1 MVVTLSALIA
11 LAARAAAAPAATA
24 AADLE
29 VSDDGLEDDDH
40 TEDAPLTD
48 DDLADEPAR
57 SASEAGAALIEDS
70 LAAASGITD
79 AELVHDAQLRAR
91 GPSRWGRIDLALAW
105 RSTERELRR
114 GDEVWLVA
122 TWRK

>member
-1 MVVTLSALIA
+1 MIA
-11 LAARAAAAPAATA
+11 LAARAAAAPPPTGERDPEARDQ
-24 AADLE
+24 AADPDD
-29 VSDDGLEDDDH
+29 DDGTD
-40 TEDAPLTD
+40 DAPSLD
-48 DDLADEPAR
+48 AGREVEPAR

-70 LAAASGITD
+70 LAAASGSTV

-91 GPSRWGRIDLALAW
+91 GPSRWGRIDLAVAW
-105 RSTERELRR
+105 RSTERDLRR